1 MNERPEFQTFL
12 IGIVAVPALLGLIFV
27 AVYGLQSYE
36 VLTHLFLRSP
46 ILLTGSAD
54 FSQIGG
60 GFTANIGISIVSMT
74 IALIFGAA
82 LGTLMISPRGFVRMP
97 AVLIMNFLRNS
108 PWLVILFAMLYAFPF
123 EFELFGRIIEISP
136 VSKGVIGLAIPVT
149 AYVAEVVRGGVQAI
163 PSGQWE
169 SARALG
175 YRRSQ
180 IMRHVILPQALP
192 IMMPGLMTVYAAL
205 FIGTSLVVVTGTKDV
220 ISLAKTV
227 IGSDGDRYAIGIYLY
242 LLLLFFLF
250 TFPIAMASRAVA
262 NRIGIR
268 S

>member
-1 MNERPEFQTFL
+1 MSDRRQLQTFL
-12 IGIVAVPALLGLIFV
+12 IGIVVVPALLGIVFV
-27 AVYGLQSYE
+27 AVYGHQSYE
-36 VLTHLFLRSP
+36 ILTRLVARTPL
-46 ILLTGSAD
+46 LLTGSAD
-54 FSQIGG
+54 LSHIGG
-60 GFTANIGISIVSMT
+60 GFTANIGISIASMI
-74 IALIFGAA
+74 IALLWGGVLGA
-82 LGTLMISPRGFVRMP
+82 LMISPRQLIRLP
-97 AVLIMNFLRNS
+97 AIFIMNFLRNS
-108 PWLVILFAMLYAFPF
+108 PWLVILIAMLYVIPF
-123 EFELFGRIIEISP
+123 EFELFGRIIEVSP

-163 PSGQWE
+163 PTGQWE
-169 SARALG
+169 LARALG

-192 IMMPGLMTVYAAL
+192 IMLPGLMTVYAAL

-250 TFPIAMASRAVA
+250 TFPIAMASRAA
-262 NRIGIR
+262 ENRIGIR